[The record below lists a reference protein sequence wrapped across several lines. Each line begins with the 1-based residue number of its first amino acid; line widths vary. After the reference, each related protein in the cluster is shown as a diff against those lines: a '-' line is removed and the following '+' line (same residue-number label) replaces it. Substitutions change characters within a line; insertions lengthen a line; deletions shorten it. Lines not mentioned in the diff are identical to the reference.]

1 MSDLQYQVYAA
12 VAARGYRDGWT
23 PEEFVRRQFLK
34 SVEELGEC
42 FRHLFDGR
50 LPPAEEM
57 ADVIIPLLAAAEVM
71 EMDLERVILEKAV
84 GDVKRGVR
92 SLNGSSADL
101 RRCAQSSMNNR

>member
-71 EMDLERVILEKAV
+71 EMVSIPRSEFWWFRLRILMQGEWEGGFNSSV
-84 GDVKRGVR
+84 GILVV
-92 SLNGSSADL
+92 
-101 RRCAQSSMNNR
+101 